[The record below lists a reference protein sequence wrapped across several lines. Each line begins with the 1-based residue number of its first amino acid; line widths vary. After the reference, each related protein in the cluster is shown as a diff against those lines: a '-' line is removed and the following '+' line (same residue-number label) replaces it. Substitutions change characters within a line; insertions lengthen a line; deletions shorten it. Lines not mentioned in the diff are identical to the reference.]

1 MLLMPD
7 IRQTTEYRATQLVYS
22 IKFKLSHAIK
32 FKKWKR
38 PNLGRLVYEEKNVD
52 NGQGETEQYDRHLRR
67 LSLITRWEI

>member
-1 MLLMPD
+1 MPD
-7 IRQTTEYRATQLVYS
+7 ILTHRQQNIVLLSLLSS

>member
-1 MLLMPD
+1 MPD
-7 IRQTTEYRATQLVYS
+7 IHTENCTIEYRATQLVYS